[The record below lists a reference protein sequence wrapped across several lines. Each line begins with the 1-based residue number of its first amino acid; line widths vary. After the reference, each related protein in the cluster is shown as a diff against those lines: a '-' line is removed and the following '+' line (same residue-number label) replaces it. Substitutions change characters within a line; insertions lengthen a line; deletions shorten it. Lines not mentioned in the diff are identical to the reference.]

1 MRRISS
7 FFLLCCAL
15 IGCGTTALS
24 APAVLSIATPPPP
37 TATAPITATALPTTP
52 ATQTSTAIP
61 TATTTA
67 TPRPTIMPQPTAI
80 PLLPTLDAA
89 PELLDLRLA
98 GVWQARSGQVL
109 RREAIPDL
117 LALLEA
123 ARQAGFKLEIRSGYR
138 SYADQRAT
146 FEKWVQHELSAA
158 QQWGAPITRATAR
171 ERAAT
176 YSAIPGHS
184 EHQSGLAIDLLPS
197 GAAEL
202 GFVVPPD
209 VQVWL
214 AYNAHFYGW
223 VQSYPLKLDADGV
236 VITADLTGYTN
247 EPWHWRWQG
256 RAAAQDLFER
266 GYLDPHT
273 SIVPPPLPL
282 VCDAD
287 HDPCALQP

>member
-7 FFLLCCAL
+7 FFLLGCAL

-24 APAVLSIATPPPP
+24 APAVLSIATLPPP
-37 TATAPITATALPTTP
+37 TATALVTATALPTTP
-52 ATQTSTAIP
+52 ATQTTTAIP
-61 TATTTA
+61 TTTA
-67 TPRPTIMPQPTAI
+67 TPRPTIRPQPTAI

-123 ARQAGFKLEIRSGYR
+123 ARVAGFKLEIRSGYR
-138 SYADQRAT
+138 SYTDQSAT

-158 QQWGAPITRATAR
+158 QTWGAPITRATASK
-171 ERAAT
+171 RAAT

-202 GFVVPPD
+202 GFVVPLD

-214 AYNAHFYGW
+214 AYNAHLYGW
-223 VQSYPLKLDADGV
+223 VQSYPMKLDADGGL
-236 VITADLTGYTN
+236 ITSDLTGYTN

-256 RAAAQDLFER
+256 RAAALDLFER
-266 GYLDPHT
+266 GYLDPQT
-273 SIVPPPLPL
+273 KIVPPPLPL
-282 VCDAD
+282 VCDAA